1 MLQAR
6 GAVLRTLTQVAAVV
20 HNTGEVGV
28 DNAVAGGRMALV
40 Y

>member
-6 GAVLRTLTQVAAVV
+6 GAVLRTLTQVAAV